1 MMEQVRPTNQVQTT
15 VAKTKNRSFYILLI
29 ALGLVVLSLIFSVL
43 YGYNSLVAKDEMAA
57 TAWSNLQS
65 QYQRRAD
72 LIPNLVNTVKG
83 YAKHESATLENVI
96 NARAKATQIQVSS
109 SDLTP
114 EKMQELQAAQGELGR
129 ALGRLMAVSENY
141 PNLKADENFSEL
153 QAQIEGTEN
162 RINHSRNLYN
172 ESVRDYNLCVRK
184 FPSNVVASLFGFE
197 KRIPFEADDTA
208 QKAPS
213 VNF

>member
-1 MMEQVRPTNQVQTT
+1 MEQVRPTNQVQTT
-15 VAKTKNRSFYILLI
+15 AANAKGRNFYILLA
-29 ALGLVVLSLIFSVL
+29 ALGLVVLALIFGVL
-43 YGYNSLVAKDEMAA
+43 YGYNSLVAKDETAA

-83 YAKHESATLENVI
+83 YAQHESSTLEGVI
-96 NARAKATQIQVSS
+96 NARAKATQVQVSS

-129 ALGRLMAVSENY
+129 ALGRLMAVSESY
-141 PNLKADENFSEL
+141 PELKADENFSEL
-153 QAQIEGTEN
+153 QAQLEGTEN
-162 RINHSRNLYN
+162 RINHSRSLYN
-172 ESVRDYNLCVRK
+172 ESVRDYNLSVRR
-184 FPSNVVASLFGFE
+184 FPSNVIAGLFGFE
-197 KRIPFEADDTA
+197 KRVPFEADDAA